1 MIPYSRQTINFWDVC
16 AVIKQLG
23 FHSLTQGQKT
33 IEFEKYAAKYCGAK
47 YAVAVSNATAG
58 LQIALNSLNLPENS
72 MVATSPISFV
82 ASSNSI
88 IYNNLKPYFVDID
101 RENGNISIEN
111 LTELLQSGLQISA
124 IVPVHFAG
132 QSCNMSALKELSNRY
147 NFKIVEDAAHALGG
161 QHQDGS
167 KVGSCKFSDITV
179 FSMHPVKSITSG
191 EGGIIT
197 TNDKGIYLKLLRLR
211 SHGINKLDD
220 QFINQINSQTN
231 GETNLWYYEMIQ
243 LGYNFRL
250 TDIQSAL
257 ALSQIKRLDKFIS
270 KRKKIALHYLKLL
283 KNIKHIKPLIQVKEI
298 NRSALHLYIL
308 DIDFTQL
315 RISRNQ
321 LMQKLREKGIGSQVH
336 YIPIPMQ
343 PYYRDLGF
351 EPSDYPNAMSFYNSA
366 LSIPIFPKLKKRSVK
381 KISAA
386 LEAIVRE
393 SSSDF

>member
-1 MIPYSRQTINFWDVC
+1 LIPYGRQSINFWDVYE
-16 AVIKQLG
+16 VVKQLR

-33 IEFEKYAAKYCGAK
+33 LDFEQYVAEYCGAK

-58 LQIALNSLNLPENS
+58 LQIALKSLDLEENS
-72 MVATSPISFV
+72 TVATSPISFV

-88 IYNNLKPYFVDID
+88 LYNNLKPYFVDID
-101 RENGNISIEN
+101 LENGNISIEK
-111 LTELLQSGLQISA
+111 LTELLQEGLQISA

-132 QSCNMSALKELSNRY
+132 QSCNMSALKELARKY
-147 NFKIVEDAAHALGG
+147 NFKIIEDAAHALGG
-161 QHQDGS
+161 QHEDGS
-167 KVGSCKFSDITV
+167 KVGSCKFSDLTV

-197 TNDKGIYLKLLRLR
+197 TNNKEIYLKLLRLR

-220 QFINQINSQTN
+220 RFVNQINSQTN

-257 ALSQIKRLDKFIS
+257 ALSQIKRLDRFVS
-270 KRKKIALHYLKLL
+270 KRRKIANKYFNLL
-283 KNIKHIKPLIQVKEI
+283 KNIKHIKPLIQINEI
-298 NRSALHLYIL
+298 EKSALHIFVLN
-308 DIDFTQL
+308 IDFTKL
-315 RISRNQ
+315 NISRNQ
-321 LMQKLREKGIGSQVH
+321 LMKKLRNKGIGSQVH

-351 EPSDYPNAMSFYNSA
+351 EPSDYPNAMHFYNST
-366 LSIPIFPKLKKRSVK
+366 LSIPIFPKLKKRNVK
-381 KISAA
+381 KICAVFK
-386 LEAIVRE
+386 EVVRE
-393 SSSDF
+393 NSSDL

>member
-1 MIPYSRQTINFWDVC
+1 
-16 AVIKQLG
+16 
-23 FHSLTQGQKT
+23 
-33 IEFEKYAAKYCGAK
+33 
-47 YAVAVSNATAG
+47 
-58 LQIALNSLNLPENS
+58 
-72 MVATSPISFV
+72 
-82 ASSNSI
+82 
-88 IYNNLKPYFVDID
+88 
-101 RENGNISIEN
+101 
-111 LTELLQSGLQISA
+111 
-124 IVPVHFAG
+124 
-132 QSCNMSALKELSNRY
+132 
-147 NFKIVEDAAHALGG
+147 
-161 QHQDGS
+161 
-167 KVGSCKFSDITV
+167 
-179 FSMHPVKSITSG
+179 MHPVKSITSG

-197 TNDKGIYLKLLRLR
+197 TNDKEIYLKLLRLR

-308 DIDFTQL
+308 DIDFTKL

>member
-1 MIPYSRQTINFWDVC
+1 MIPYGRQSINFWDVY
-16 AVIKQLG
+16 AVVKQLG
-23 FHSLTQGQKT
+23 FNSLTQGLKT
-33 IEFEKYAAKYCGAK
+33 IEFEKYAAEYCGAK

-58 LQIALNSLNLPENS
+58 LQIALNSLDLPENS

-101 RENGNISIEN
+101 RETGNISIEK
-111 LTELLQSGLQISA
+111 LTELLQTGLQISA

-132 QSCNMSALKELSNRY
+132 QSCNMLELKELSNEY
-147 NFKIVEDAAHALGG
+147 NFKIIEDAAHALGG
-161 QHQDGS
+161 HHQDGS

-191 EGGIIT
+191 EGGIVT
-197 TNDKGIYLKLLRLR
+197 TNDKEIYLRLLRLR

-231 GETNLWYYEMIQ
+231 GEPNLWYYEMIQ

-270 KRKKIALHYLKLL
+270 KRKKIAYKYTKLL
-283 KNIKHIKPLIQVKEI
+283 NDIKHIKPLIQLGEI
-298 NRSALHLYIL
+298 KRSALHIFVIN
-308 DIDFTQL
+308 IDFTNL
-315 RISRNQ
+315 KISRNQ
-321 LMQKLREKGIGSQVH
+321 LMQELRKKGIGTQVH

-343 PYYRDLGF
+343 PYYRSLGF
-351 EPSDYPNAMSFYNSA
+351 NPSDYPNAMNFYNST
-366 LSIPIFPKLKKRSVK
+366 LSIPIFPRLKKRKIK
-381 KISAA
+381 KISAV
-386 LEAIVRE
+386 LRE
-393 SSSDF
+393 IIELHSFNL

>member
-1 MIPYSRQTINFWDVC
+1 MIPYGRQSINFWDVY
-16 AVIKQLG
+16 AVVKQLG
-23 FHSLTQGQKT
+23 FQSLTQGHKT
-33 IEFEKYAAKYCGAK
+33 IEFEEYAAEYCGAK
-47 YAVAVSNATAG
+47 YAVAVSSATAG
-58 LQIALNSLNLPENS
+58 LQIALNSLDLPENS
-72 MVATSPISFV
+72 TVATSPISFV

-88 IYNNLKPYFVDID
+88 LYNNLKPYFVDID
-101 RENGNISIEN
+101 RKNGNISIEK

-132 QSCNMSALKELSNRY
+132 QSCNMLELKELSNKY
-147 NFKIVEDAAHALGG
+147 NFKIIEDAAHALGG
-161 QHQDGS
+161 HHLDGS

-197 TNDKGIYLKLLRLR
+197 TNNKEIYLKLLRLR

-283 KNIKHIKPLIQVKEI
+283 KDIKHIKPLIQVKEI

-308 DIDFTQL
+308 DIDFTKL

-336 YIPIPMQ
+336 YVPIPMQ

-351 EPSDYPNAMSFYNSA
+351 EPSDYPNAMSFYNSV

-386 LEAIVRE
+386 LEVIVRE
-393 SSSDF
+393 SRSDL

>member
-1 MIPYSRQTINFWDVC
+1 LIPYGRQSINFWDVYE
-16 AVIKQLG
+16 VVKQLR

-33 IEFEKYAAKYCGAK
+33 LDFEQYVAEYCGAK

-58 LQIALNSLNLPENS
+58 LQIALKSLDLEENS
-72 MVATSPISFV
+72 TVATSPISFV

-88 IYNNLKPYFVDID
+88 LYNNLKPYFVDID
-101 RENGNISIEN
+101 LENGNISIEK
-111 LTELLQSGLQISA
+111 LTELLQEGLQISA

-132 QSCNMSALKELSNRY
+132 QSCNMSALKELARKY
-147 NFKIVEDAAHALGG
+147 NFKIIEDAAHALGG
-161 QHQDGS
+161 QHEDGS
-167 KVGSCKFSDITV
+167 KVGSCKFSDLTV

-197 TNDKGIYLKLLRLR
+197 TNNKEIYLKLLRLR

-220 QFINQINSQTN
+220 RFVNQINSQTN

-257 ALSQIKRLDKFIS
+257 ALSQIKRLDRFVS
-270 KRKKIALHYLKLL
+270 KRRKIANKYFNLL
-283 KNIKHIKPLIQVKEI
+283 KNIKHIKPLIQINEI
-298 NRSALHLYIL
+298 EKSALHIFVLN
-308 DIDFTQL
+308 IDFTKL
-315 RISRNQ
+315 NISRNQ
-321 LMQKLREKGIGSQVH
+321 LMKKLRNKGIGSQVH

-351 EPSDYPNAMSFYNSA
+351 EPSDYPNAMHFYNST
-366 LSIPIFPKLKKRSVK
+366 LSIPIFPKLKKRNVK
-381 KISAA
+381 KICAV
-386 LEAIVRE
+386 LKEVVRE
-393 SSSDF
+393 NSSDL

>member
-1 MIPYSRQTINFWDVC
+1 MIPYGRQSINFWDVY
-16 AVIKQLG
+16 AVVKQLG
-23 FHSLTQGQKT
+23 FHSLTQGKKT

-58 LQIALNSLNLPENS
+58 LQIALKALNLPENS

-88 IYNNLKPYFVDID
+88 IYNNLKPYFVDIE
-101 RENGNISIEN
+101 RENGNISIEK
-111 LTELLQSGLQISA
+111 LTELLQNGLQISA

-132 QSCNMSALKELSNRY
+132 QSCNMLALKELSDKY
-147 NFKIVEDAAHALGG
+147 NFNIVEDAAHALGG

-179 FSMHPVKSITSG
+179 FSMHPDKSITSG

-197 TNDKGIYLKLLRLR
+197 TNDKEIYLKLLRLR

-220 QFINQINSQTN
+220 HFQNQINSQTN

-257 ALSQIKRLDKFIS
+257 ALSQLKRLDKFIAE
-270 KRKKIALHYLKLL
+270 RRKIAYRYFKLI
-283 KNIKHIKPLIQVKEI
+283 KNISHIKPLIQNDKIEK
-298 NRSALHLYIL
+298 SALHIFVLN
-308 DIDFTQL
+308 IDFTKL

-321 LMQKLREKGIGSQVH
+321 LMKKLSDKGIGTQVH

-343 PYYRDLGF
+343 PYYKDLGF
-351 EPSDYPNAMSFYNSA
+351 ERYGMV
-366 LSIPIFPKLKKRSVK
+366 KLELHWEIK
-381 KISAA
+381 
-386 LEAIVRE
+386 
-393 SSSDF
+393 

>member
-1 MIPYSRQTINFWDVC
+1 MIPYGRQSINFSDVY
-16 AVIKQLG
+16 AVVKQLG
-23 FHSLTQGQKT
+23 FYSLTQGQKT
-33 IEFEKYAAKYCGAK
+33 IEFEKYAAEYCGAK

-58 LQIALNSLNLPENS
+58 LQIALKSLNLPENS

-101 RENGNISIEN
+101 RENGNLSIKK
-111 LTELLQSGLQISA
+111 LTELLENGLKISA

-132 QSCNMSALKELSNRY
+132 QSCDMSALKELSKKY
-147 NFKIVEDAAHALGG
+147 NFRIVEDAAHALGG
-161 QHQDGS
+161 QHQDSS
-167 KVGSCKFSDITV
+167 KVGSCKFSDLTV

-191 EGGIIT
+191 EGGIVT
-197 TNDKGIYLKLLRLR
+197 TNDKEIYLQLLRLR

-220 QFINQINSQTN
+220 QFVNQINSQTN

-257 ALSQIKRLDKFIS
+257 ALSQIKRLDKFII
-270 KRKKIALHYLKLL
+270 KRRKISYLYTKLL
-283 KNIKHIKPLIQVKEI
+283 NDIKQIKPLIQLDEI
-298 NRSALHLYIL
+298 NRSALHIFVIN
-308 DIDFTQL
+308 IDFTKL
-315 RISRNQ
+315 KISRNQ

-343 PYYRDLGF
+343 PYYRNLGF
-351 EPSDYPNAMSFYNSA
+351 DPSDYPNAMNFYNST
-366 LSIPIFPKLKKRSVK
+366 LSIPIFPKLKKRNIK

-386 LEAIVRE
+386 LHTIIGEN
-393 SSSDF
+393 SFNS